1 MSPAVNPFRT
11 HPMRRVLLGTV
22 ATVSGVTAL
31 LALKPHTQ
39 TTVALPQATAS
50 PTTTPSAQASSPA
63 SASPSASSSAKSTKS
78 TKSTK
83 SATPTKTVT
92 GDTIQTRYGPVQVR
106 ITLKAGKLTAVD
118 VLQVPND
125 NPRDAQI
132 AQYSVPVLTQEA
144 LAAQSAS
151 INSVSGA
158 TYTSE
163 GYISSLQSALDKS
176 GN

>member
-1 MSPAVNPFRT
+1 
-11 HPMRRVLLGTV
+11 MRRVLLGTV

-39 TTVALPQATAS
+39 TAVALPQTAAS
-50 PTTTPSAQASSPA
+50 PTTPSAGASSPA
-63 SASPSASSSAKSTKS
+63 SASPSASSSTKS
-78 TKSTK
+78 TKDTK
-83 SATPTKTVT
+83 GTTTTKTVT
-92 GDTIQTRYGPVQVR
+92 GDTIQTRYGPVQVQ
-106 ITLKAGKLTAVD
+106 ITLKAGKLSAVN
-118 VLQVPND
+118 VLQVPQD
-125 NPRDAQI
+125 NPRDAEI

-158 TYTSE
+158 TYTSQ

>member
-1 MSPAVNPFRT
+1 MNPFRT
-11 HPMRRVLLGTV
+11 NPTRRVLLGTV

-39 TTVALPQATAS
+39 ATVALPQAAAS
-50 PTTTPSAQASSPA
+50 PTTTPSASASAPA
-63 SASPSASSSAKSTKS
+63 SASPSASSSTKSKKSTKS
-78 TKSTK
+78 TT
-83 SATPTKTVT
+83 TTKTVT
-92 GDTIQTRYGPVQVR
+92 GDTIQTRYGPVQVQ
-106 ITLKAGKLTAVD
+106 ITLKAGKLTAVN
-118 VLQVPND
+118 VLQVPSD

-158 TYTSE
+158 TYTSQ

>member
-1 MSPAVNPFRT
+1 MNPFRT
-11 HPMRRVLLGTV
+11 NPMRRVLLGTV

-39 TTVALPQATAS
+39 TTVALPQTAAS
-50 PTTTPSAQASSPA
+50 PTTPSAEASSPA
-63 SASPSASSSAKSTKS
+63 SASPSGSPSTKS
-78 TKSTK
+78 TKGTK
-83 SATPTKTVT
+83 GTTTTKTVT
-92 GDTIQTRYGPVQVR
+92 GDTIQTRYGPVQVQ
-106 ITLKAGKLTAVD
+106 ITLKAGKLSAVN
-118 VLQVPND
+118 VLQVPQD
-125 NPRDAQI
+125 NPRDAEI

-158 TYTSE
+158 TYTSQ

>member
-1 MSPAVNPFRT
+1 
-11 HPMRRVLLGTV
+11 
-22 ATVSGVTAL
+22 
-31 LALKPHTQ
+31 
-39 TTVALPQATAS
+39 
-50 PTTTPSAQASSPA
+50 
-63 SASPSASSSAKSTKS
+63 
-78 TKSTK
+78 
-83 SATPTKTVT
+83 VT
-92 GDTIQTRYGPVQVR
+92 GDTIQTRYGPVQVQ
-106 ITLKAGKLTAVD
+106 ITLKAGKLTAVN

-158 TYTSE
+158 TYTSQ

>member
-1 MSPAVNPFRT
+1 
-11 HPMRRVLLGTV
+11 MRRVLFGTV

-39 TTVALPQATAS
+39 TTVALPQAGVSTSSSPSTPAPSSSSTSSSSAS
-50 PTTTPSAQASSPA
+50 GSASS
-63 SASPSASSSAKSTKS
+63 SPSASSSASAATK
-78 TKSTK
+78 KI
-83 SATPTKTVT
+83 T
-92 GDTIQTRYGPVQVR
+92 GDTIQTRYGPVQVQ
-106 ITLKAGKLTAVD
+106 ITVKAGKLTAVS

-125 NPRDAQI
+125 NPRDAEI
-132 AQYSVPVLTQEA
+132 AQFSVPVLTQEA

-158 TYTSE
+158 TYTSD

>member
-1 MSPAVNPFRT
+1 MNPFRT
-11 HPMRRVLLGTV
+11 NPTRRVLLGTV

-39 TTVALPQATAS
+39 ATVALPQAAAS
-50 PTTTPSAQASSPA
+50 PTTPSASASSPA
-63 SASPSASSSAKSTKS
+63 SASPSASSSTKSKKSTKS
-78 TKSTK
+78 TT
-83 SATPTKTVT
+83 TTKTVT
-92 GDTIQTRYGPVQVR
+92 GDTIQTRYGPVQVQ
-106 ITLKAGKLTAVD
+106 ITLKAGKLTAVN

-158 TYTSE
+158 TYTSQ
-163 GYISSLQSALDKS
+163 GYTSSLQSALDKS

>member
-1 MSPAVNPFRT
+1 MNPFRT
-11 HPMRRVLLGTV
+11 NPMRRVLLGTV

-39 TTVALPQATAS
+39 TAVALPQTAAS
-50 PTTTPSAQASSPA
+50 PTTPSAGASSPA
-63 SASPSASSSAKSTKS
+63 SASPSASSSTKS
-78 TKSTK
+78 TKGTK
-83 SATPTKTVT
+83 GTKGTTTTKTVT
-92 GDTIQTRYGPVQVR
+92 GDTIQTRYGPVQVQ
-106 ITLKAGKLTAVD
+106 ITLKAGKLSAVN
-118 VLQVPND
+118 VLQVPQD
-125 NPRDAQI
+125 NPRDAEI

-158 TYTSE
+158 TYTSQ

>member
-1 MSPAVNPFRT
+1 MNPFRT
-11 HPMRRVLLGTV
+11 NPMRRVLLGTV

-39 TTVALPQATAS
+39 TAVALPQTAAS
-50 PTTTPSAQASSPA
+50 PTTPSAGASSPA
-63 SASPSASSSAKSTKS
+63 SASPSASSSTKS
-78 TKSTK
+78 TKGTK
-83 SATPTKTVT
+83 GTTTTKTVT
-92 GDTIQTRYGPVQVR
+92 GDTIQTRYGPVQVQ
-106 ITLKAGKLTAVD
+106 ITLKAGKLSAVN
-118 VLQVPND
+118 VLQVPQD
-125 NPRDAQI
+125 NPRDAEI

-158 TYTSE
+158 TYTSQ

>member
-1 MSPAVNPFRT
+1 MNPFRT
-11 HPMRRVLLGTV
+11 NPMRRVLLGTV

-39 TTVALPQATAS
+39 TAVALPQTAAS
-50 PTTTPSAQASSPA
+50 PTTPSAGASSPA
-63 SASPSASSSAKSTKS
+63 SASPSASSSTKS
-78 TKSTK
+78 TKDTK
-83 SATPTKTVT
+83 GTTTTKTVT
-92 GDTIQTRYGPVQVR
+92 GDTIQTRYGPVQVQ
-106 ITLKAGKLTAVD
+106 ITLKAGKLSAVN
-118 VLQVPND
+118 VLQVPQD
-125 NPRDAQI
+125 NPRDAEI

-158 TYTSE
+158 TYTSQ